1 MANFRKRNNPSEDDA
16 PMLSD
21 DGEELVDQVAIVSA
35 KQQTGKNNLSS
46 HGGTDVKRERTFE
59 DIVPIVEDAVQKQ
72 AEDGSRSEGFMSF
85 EAVDV
90 ANDDQAGQGQ
100 QRVPLVEDVV
110 NDEYSERLSNDRMLN
125 LSQSRQLF
133 DDKQIK
139 SSRRYLFSKQD
150 EADEEFDQLH
160 QLTN

>member
-1 MANFRKRNNPSEDDA
+1 
-16 PMLSD
+16 
-21 DGEELVDQVAIVSA
+21 
-35 KQQTGKNNLSS
+35 
-46 HGGTDVKRERTFE
+46 
-59 DIVPIVEDAVQKQ
+59 
-72 AEDGSRSEGFMSF
+72 
-85 EAVDV
+85 
-90 ANDDQAGQGQ
+90 
-100 QRVPLVEDVV
+100 VPLVEDVV